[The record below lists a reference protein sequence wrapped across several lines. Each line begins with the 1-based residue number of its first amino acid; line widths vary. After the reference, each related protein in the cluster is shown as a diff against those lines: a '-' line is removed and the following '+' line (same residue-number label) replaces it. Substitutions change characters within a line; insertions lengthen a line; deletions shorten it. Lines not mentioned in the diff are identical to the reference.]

1 MIRIFTDNAAN
12 LPQELLDRHAIR
24 LVPLTYTIDGQAA
37 PAEEFDGKQ
46 FYQQMRAGADV
57 RTSMITPHTLRRPL
71 RPASARGRM

>member
-57 RTSMITPHTLRRPL
+57 RTSMITPHTLREAFEACL
-71 RPASARGRM
+71 RQGRM